1 MNSSSWATIPASK
14 PLRGTVY
21 VAGDKS
27 ITHRALILGAL
38 AEGETKVSGYC
49 RGEDCLNTLGVV
61 RALGISVQEVD
72 DENLRILGKGLRGLT
87 EPTDV
92 LDCGNSGTGLR
103 LLAGVLA
110 GQDFFSVLTGDASL
124 RNRPMGRVANPLRL
138 MGASI
143 TGRKAGE
150 CAPLAITGQ
159 RLKGCAYT
167 SPVASAQVKSSVL
180 LAGLLAEGITS
191 VTEPMLSRD
200 HTERMFRYLGLGIE
214 VRDCTVSITGQQT
227 FQGKPLFVPGDMSA
241 AAFFLVAGS
250 IVPGSELCLPGI
262 GMNPART
269 GILEVLKNM
278 GADIQIQDPRE
289 ISGEPVAD
297 LVVKSAK
304 LKGVSIGPD
313 LVPKTIDEFP
323 ILCVAAAVA
332 EGETSIAGAQELRV
346 KETDRIRAMTVELSK
361 LGVFVEERPD
371 GLCIKGTNILSGAQ
385 CQSYGDHRVA
395 MSLAIAGLLA
405 ESPIVIDE
413 TDCIETSF
421 PGFQGKLLDL
431 LTNSH

>member
-1 MNSSSWATIPASK
+1 MSSSSWSTTPAGK
-14 PLRGTVY
+14 PLRGTVH

-61 RALGISVQEVD
+61 RALGISVEDVD
-72 DENLRILGKGLRGLT
+72 SENLRVLGKGLWGLT
-87 EPTDV
+87 EPADI

-110 GQDFFSVLTGDASL
+110 GQGFFSVLTGDTSL
-124 RNRPMGRVANPLRL
+124 RNRPMGRVVNPLRL

-159 RLKGCAYT
+159 HLKGCAYT
-167 SPVASAQVKSSVL
+167 SPVASAQVKSAVL
-180 LAGLLAEGITS
+180 LAGLLADGVTS
-191 VTEPMLSRD
+191 VAEPILSRD
-200 HTERMFRYLGLGIE
+200 HTERMFRYLGIKVE
-214 VRDCTVSITGQQT
+214 AHDCTVSITGRQA

-250 IVPGSELCLPGI
+250 IVPGSELCLPEI
-262 GMNPART
+262 GMNPARI
-269 GILEVLKNM
+269 GILEVLKDM
-278 GADIQIQDPRE
+278 GADIQVQHSRE

-297 LVVKSAK
+297 LVVRSAK
-304 LKGVSIGPD
+304 LRGISIGPD

-332 EGETSIAGAQELRV
+332 DGETTVTGAQELRV

-361 LGVFVEERPD
+361 LGVSVEEKVD
-371 GLCIKGTNILSGAQ
+371 GLCIKGTNTLSGAQ

-395 MSLAIAGLLA
+395 MSLAVAGLLA

-421 PGFQGKLLDL
+421 PGFLGKLLDL